1 MKTAASRM
9 SFGKQLQTPAIPM
22 AYLQLMVEIMAEH
35 GVGLDALLSGTTI
48 EPAQATRPDARMAA
62 VQWGQIVLNALRL
75 SGCRALGYE
84 YGLRMQ
90 LSVHG
95 FLGFATMTS
104 LSGEEALKV
113 LQRYFQS
120 RQRNM
125 QVSWG
130 VEGESCVIGL
140 RELHPLGPV
149 RGFMIEALLL
159 GIMRGVS
166 ASVSSHDTTDFELG
180 FDWAEPSYHAA
191 YRERLPRTR
200 FGQPGNIVRFPA
212 RLLRVRPLLADALA
226 SQQAIERCEHE
237 LSLAGGAD
245 ADLAARVRGALTGAA
260 VPYPSQQDMATRL
273 HLSGRSL
280 ARKLSAEG
288 TSFTQLL
295 DEARRRD
302 ALVLLEH
309 SALKLEQIATRLGYL
324 NPANFTRAF
333 RAWTGEAPSR
343 YRRRFARGP
352 AEAKP

>member
-9 SFGKQLQTPAIPM
+9 SFDKQLRTPAIPM
-22 AYLQLMVEIMAEH
+22 AYLQLMVEIMADY
-35 GVGLDALLSGTTI
+35 GVGLDALLSGTAI
-48 EPAQATRPDARMAA
+48 EPAQANRPDARMSAM
-62 VQWGQIVLNALRL
+62 QWGLIVINAMRH

-120 RQRNM
+120 RQRNL
-125 QVSWG
+125 QVSWEI
-130 VEGESCVIGL
+130 EGDSCVIAL

-149 RGFMIEALLL
+149 RSFMIEALLI

-166 ASVSSHDTTDFELG
+166 ASLNSDNSTGFELG
-180 FDWAEPSYHAA
+180 FDWDEPSYHAT

-200 FGQPGNIVRFPA
+200 FGQSGNLVRFPA
-212 RLLRVRPLLADALA
+212 RLLQVRPPLADALA

-245 ADLAARVRGALTGAA
+245 AALTASVRGALTGATGA
-260 VPYPSQQDMATRL
+260 YLSQQDMAARL
-273 HLSGRSL
+273 HLSSRSL

-302 ALVLLEH
+302 ALRLLEH
-309 SALKLEQIATRLGYL
+309 SDLKLEQIATRLGYL

-333 RAWTGEAPSR
+333 RTWTGEAPSR
-343 YRRRFARGP
+343 YRKRFARGTV
-352 AEAKP
+352 KPKP